1 MEERQKKA
9 QECGKLS
16 TSNVGTWN
24 LFQEEEFFDLCSL
37 ISCFT
42 LSYTHCLL
50 DVDFRVLDGRLV
62 PWGGG
67 VAFTLENPLPYSYV
81 VVSSK
86 ELIHTNTSFLR
97 VFCRKKVKKV
107 RNNADVP
114 WEVV

>member
-24 LFQEEEFFDLCSL
+24 LFQEEEFFYLCSL

-42 LSYTHCLL
+42 LSYTHFLL

-67 VAFTLENPLPYSYV
+67 LLS
-81 VVSSK
+81 
-86 ELIHTNTSFLR
+86 H
-97 VFCRKKVKKV
+97 
-107 RNNADVP
+107 
-114 WEVV
+114 